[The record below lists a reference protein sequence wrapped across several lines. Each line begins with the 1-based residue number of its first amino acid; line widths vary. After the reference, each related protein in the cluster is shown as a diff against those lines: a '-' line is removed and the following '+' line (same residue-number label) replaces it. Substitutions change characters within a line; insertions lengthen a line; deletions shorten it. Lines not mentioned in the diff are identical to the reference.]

1 MLLMPSNYKR
11 LRYWHSSH
19 TWPESKYRDHP
30 SFPLFLESVV
40 LYLQHACL
48 RILLAGLLS
57 WDRGVNTRHVN
68 EVLLIMTRPLLLQPG
83 AWLSQ
88 ITLNNHSHKKPADK
102 LLHCLQSQQ
111 SVSPLGPF
119 AIIYYFSRSLENNFC
134 WGILTFV
141 TQRFVEKLLFSY
153 KVVMNRKFEKWWW

>member
-1 MLLMPSNYKR
+1 MPSNYKR

-30 SFPLFLESVV
+30 SLFPPPIQTLRLYLFLESVG

-48 RILLAGLLS
+48 RKLLSGLLS
-57 WDRGVNTRHVN
+57 LDQGVNTRHVN
-68 EVLLIMTRPLLLQPG
+68 EVLLIMTQQPLLLKPE

-141 TQRFVEKLLFSY
+141 TQRFVEKLLFS
-153 KVVMNRKFEKWWW
+153 